1 MTSPFIFGGKVDIT
15 YIDLSLLYF
24 EEKGK
29 SKVMDT
35 EVGRTINDTTIQD
48 SAAKMEEDREVM
60 LRDLQETVYS
70 SLNVISD
77 KCKIRFNDIEK
88 HHDANFHTSR
98 RNGKKQTCTGVLA
111 GRVKKM
117 KQKYTQCK

>member
-35 EVGRTINDTTIQD
+35 EVDRTINDTTIQD

-88 HHDANFHTSR
+88 HHGANFHRSKKKR
-98 RNGKKQTCTGVLA
+98 KEANLHWCPCGKSKGNETEV
-111 GRVKKM
+111 
-117 KQKYTQCK
+117 YTV

>member
-1 MTSPFIFGGKVDIT
+1 MSLEKFFYMDEQMALDLKQRITKVDIT
-15 YIDLSLLYF
+15 YIDLSLLYL

-29 SKVMDT
+29 SKR
-35 EVGRTINDTTIQD
+35 GSQ
-48 SAAKMEEDREVM
+48 KMEEDREVM

>member
-48 SAAKMEEDREVM
+48 SA
-60 LRDLQETVYS
+60 
-70 SLNVISD
+70 NVISD
-77 KCKIRFNDIEK
+77 KCKIRFNNIEK
-88 HHDANFHTSR
+88 HHGANFDRSKKKRKEANMHWCPC
-98 RNGKKQTCTGVLA
+98 GKSKGNETEV
-111 GRVKKM
+111 
-117 KQKYTQCK
+117 YTV

>member
-1 MTSPFIFGGKVDIT
+1 MSLDKSFYMDEQMALDLKQRITKVDIT

-48 SAAKMEEDREVM
+48 SA
-60 LRDLQETVYS
+60 
-70 SLNVISD
+70 NVISD
-77 KCKIRFNDIEK
+77 KCKIRFNNIEK
-88 HHDANFHTSR
+88 HHGANFDRSKKKRKEANMHWCPC
-98 RNGKKQTCTGVLA
+98 GKSKGNETEVYD
-111 GRVKKM
+111 KKSDEGSN
-117 KQKYTQCK
+117 

>member
-15 YIDLSLLYF
+15 SIDLSLLYL

-35 EVGRTINDTTIQD
+35 EVDRTIIDTTIED
-48 SAAKMEEDREVM
+48 TAAKMEEDREVM

-88 HHDANFHTSR
+88 HNDANFHTSR
-98 RNGKKQTCTGVLA
+98 KKQTCTVLE

-117 KQKYTQCK
+117 KQKYIQCK